1 MTWNFAM
8 QAMDHVVNTAAKIK
22 YMSGGE
28 LGGSI
33 VFRGLNGSSAAVA
46 AQHS

>member
-1 MTWNFAM
+1 M
-8 QAMDHVVNTAAKIK
+8 K

-28 LGGSI
+28 LAGKI
-33 VFRGLNGSSAAVA
+33 VFRGLNGSSAHVA